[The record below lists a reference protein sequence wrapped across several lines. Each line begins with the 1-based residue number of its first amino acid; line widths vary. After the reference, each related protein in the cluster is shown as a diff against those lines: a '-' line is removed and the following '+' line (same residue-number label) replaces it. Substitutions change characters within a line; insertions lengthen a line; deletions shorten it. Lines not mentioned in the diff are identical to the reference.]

1 MSRGIAL
8 VDGVSRRAAGAVADE
23 EEDADCDEGKSRWV
37 SDPDPA
43 DVVDRAMLAIM
54 GSSKSPA
61 RSEDGREERIIGFGC
76 NVW

>member
-8 VDGVSRRAAGAVADE
+8 VDGVSRRAAEPAAE
-23 EEDADCDEGKSRWV
+23 EEGRSRWV

-54 GSSKSPA
+54 GS
-61 RSEDGREERIIGFGC
+61 
-76 NVW
+76 